1 MDMLT
6 GIWNWIVALG
16 MQTMMS
22 LGSALL
28 AAVSAFL
35 SWRMSRRSEKRAN
48 VSLKMAYDSDIIRW
62 SDEVILTF
70 AQANEIL
77 FEKGVSYPDQEF
89 ARRRS
94 EARARL
100 SALIDRGRMFFPNT
114 KSVSGHGAEK
124 EMGFQGHRQPV
135 LDELVN
141 AYRLLDQAGS
151 GPGPDREGCE
161 GLMKHRRAFIAEVF
175 KAVDPE
181 RRGSTLKEFAA

>member
-1 MDMLT
+1 VDVLS
-6 GIWNWIVALG
+6 GIWNGIATLG

-22 LGSALL
+22 VGSALL
-28 AAVSAFL
+28 AVVSAFL

-77 FEKGVSYPDQEF
+77 FEKGVSYPDQDF

-94 EARARL
+94 EARAQL

-114 KSVSGHGAEK
+114 KSLSGHGAEK
-124 EMGFQGHRQPV
+124 EIGFQGHRQPV
-135 LDELVN
+135 LNELVN
-141 AYRLLDQAGS
+141 AYSLLDQAGS
-151 GPGPDREGCE
+151 APGPDQAACE
-161 GLMKHRRAFIAEVF
+161 ALMKHRRAFIAEVF
-175 KAVDPE
+175 RAVDPE
-181 RRGSTLKEFAA
+181 RRGSTLKEFGA

>member
-1 MDMLT
+1 MDVLAA
-6 GIWNWIVALG
+6 IWNWIVALG

-22 LGSALL
+22 VGSALL
-28 AAVSAFL
+28 AGASAFL

-48 VSLKMAYDSDIIRW
+48 VTLKMAYDSDIIRW

-70 AQANEIL
+70 AHANEML

-89 ARRRS
+89 PRRRS
-94 EARARL
+94 DARAQL

-114 KSVSGHGAEK
+114 TSASGHGAEK

-135 LDELVN
+135 LNELVN
-141 AYRLLDQAGS
+141 AYGLLDQAGA
-151 GPGPDREGCE
+151 GPGPDQAACE
-161 GLMKHRRAFIAEVF
+161 ALMKHRRAFIAEVF

-181 RRGSTLKEFAA
+181 RRGSTLKEFSA